1 MGFSTV
7 PCNEFVEVLGSK
19 APVPGGGG
27 ASALVGA
34 VGTALGNMVGALTVG
49 KKKYADVEEEMKELM
64 AKATTLQDELLH
76 LIERD
81 AEVFEPLSKAYGM
94 PRETE
99 EEKAEK
105 AREAGQNPVDALPE
119 VGGVFEA
126 LKSNLP
132 QYKID
137 NDTVGIGST
146 IFAVKPGD
154 SSAREQ
160 AASCQKVLGGWANIA
175 KGYATKRYRSNLIN
189 WGMLPFLIQP
199 GDLPFKNLDYLFIP
213 GIKKAVEDKAEEIKA
228 YVVTTGEGMKEFT
241 LKLGELT
248 DEERQII
255 LKGCLINYNR
265 V

>member
-105 AREAGQNPVDALPE
+105 ARVMEIVLKDACSVPMEIMEKCCEAIDLIVEFAAKGSALAISDAG
-119 VGGVFEA
+119 VGAAFCKAA
-126 LKSNLP
+126 LEGASLNVYINTKSMKNLE
-132 QYKID
+132 YAEELNRKCD
-137 NDTVGIGST
+137 EMLAVYTVKADE
-146 IFAVKPGD
+146 IF
-154 SSAREQ
+154 RN
-160 AASCQKVLGGWANIA
+160 VLG
-175 KGYATKRYRSNLIN
+175 RL
-189 WGMLPFLIQP
+189 
-199 GDLPFKNLDYLFIP
+199 
-213 GIKKAVEDKAEEIKA
+213 KA
-228 YVVTTGEGMKEFT
+228 
-241 LKLGELT
+241 
-248 DEERQII
+248 
-255 LKGCLINYNR
+255 
-265 V
+265 